1 MQILL
6 EVRSETM
13 TATTLSTTK
22 GHDRSAL
29 IPLLQQVQVEMGYVP
44 KEAITEISK
53 ELRVST
59 SEIFG
64 VLTFYAQFRMK
75 PVGKHMVK
83 ICRGTACHVRGAPLI
98 IDAVDEEL
106 GLTDGGDT
114 TEDGEFTVEKVA
126 CFGACSLAPVMI
138 VNEETKGNITPDQAR
153 KMIKKIIKAAAKKAE
168 VTNG

>member
-1 MQILL
+1 
-6 EVRSETM
+6 M
-13 TATTLSTTK
+13 TATTLSTN

-29 IPLLQQVQVEMGYVP
+29 IPLLQQVQTEMGYVP

-59 SEIFG
+59 SDIFG
-64 VLTFYAQFRMK
+64 VLTFYAQFRLK

-98 IDAVDEEL
+98 IDAVEEEL
-106 GLTDGGDT
+106 GLSEDQDT
-114 TEDGEFTVEKVA
+114 TEDGEFTIEKVA

-138 VNEETKGNITPDQAR
+138 IDEDTKGNITPDQAR
-153 KMIKKIIKAAAKKAE
+153 KMVRKIIKAQAKKAE
-168 VTNG
+168 VAK

>member
-1 MQILL
+1 
-6 EVRSETM
+6 M
-13 TATTLSTTK
+13 TATTLSTN

-29 IPLLQQVQVEMGYVP
+29 IPLLQQVQTEMGYVP

-59 SEIFG
+59 SDIFG
-64 VLTFYAQFRMK
+64 VLTFYAQFRLK

-98 IDAVDEEL
+98 IDAVEEEL
-106 GLTDGGDT
+106 GLSEDQDT

-138 VNEETKGNITPDQAR
+138 IDEDTKGNITPDQAR
-153 KMIKKIIKAAAKKAE
+153 KMVRKIIKAQAKKAE
-168 VTNG
+168 VAK